1 MTATP
6 KRNDRG
12 RKIKAVFFLLRADE
26 SRYEQLFEDMRKAD
40 FVGRDEYP
48 EIVNEVYELFVF
60 NSRQFS
66 VIIMRRERCNFGK

>member
-26 SRYEQLFEDMRKAD
+26 SRYGQLFEDMRKAD
-40 FVGRDEYP
+40 FVGRDEHP
-48 EIVNEVYELFVF
+48 ETINGAY
-60 NSRQFS
+60 
-66 VIIMRRERCNFGK
+66 